1 MRPWVTSPVAV
12 IRGRRLDDRGEVQ
25 YPVSAMDNMLAKAMG
40 QDESQLA
47 AAEKRDLL
55 ARLLKRLAHE
65 IRNPL
70 SSLDIHVQLLEED
83 LASLAPEARKPL
95 ASRLE
100 IIHGELHR
108 LDGIVERF
116 LRLAGPSGLD
126 LEPVD
131 VPRMITHVCDLL
143 RVEAS
148 TRQIDIATQFEAAL
162 PNVKADPI
170 RMTQAL
176 MNLVINAVQAVDHQ
190 GRVEVTAAKSPA
202 ADAVMLRVRDTGPG
216 IPADKLTEIFDPYYS
231 TKAEGSGLGLWIAQQ
246 IATAHGGSLVAAN
259 PPGGGALFTLT
270 LPLPRKKNPGE

>member
-1 MRPWVTSPVAV
+1 
-12 IRGRRLDDRGEVQ
+12 
-25 YPVSAMDNMLAKAMG
+25 MLAKAMG

-95 ASRLE
+95 AARLE
-100 IIHGELHR
+100 IIHGELRR

-176 MNLVINAVQAVDHQ
+176 MNLVINAVQAVDHH

-202 ADAVMLRVRDTGPG
+202 VDAVLLRVRDTGPG

-259 PPGGGALFTLT
+259 PPGGGALFSLT
-270 LPLPRKKNPGE
+270 LPLPRKEIPGE